1 MVTRRFVVAGIVAA
15 FALALAVVGVLAA
28 GLGRDAS
35 SEAPAA
41 PVPGAA
47 SVGAAADASLTTFAG
62 ERFRL
67 RDHAGGPVFVYFWA
81 SWCEPCKAEAQLIQ
95 RLAPEYLAQGY
106 TFVGVN
112 IWDGEADARAFA
124 QRYGLTFPLVRD
136 ADGALYLPLAVE
148 RLPMAF
154 FLRPGLEIE
163 RRVLGELRE
172 PELRAA
178 LASIGGRS

>member
-1 MVTRRFVVAGIVAA
+1 MVSRRFVVVGIVAA
-15 FALALAVVGVLAA
+15 FALALALVGALAA
-28 GLGRDAS
+28 GLDGDDDGGV
-35 SEAPAA
+35 PAA
-41 PVPGAA
+41 PVPAAA
-47 SVGAAADASLTTFAG
+47 SVSAAADVSLTTFAG

-124 QRYGLTFPLVRD
+124 QRYGLTFPVVRD
-136 ADGALYLPLAVE
+136 ADGAFYLALAVE

-154 FLRPGLEIE
+154 FMHPGLEID

-172 PELRAA
+172 PVLREA